1 MARTCSF
8 KPFATSSLPR
18 GKNCARA
25 KSLTYFAGSKLKAA
39 PRIKHTA
46 NARENAFT
54 DFPNGAPFMKSSAGA
69 EYKTARKIYRIKNSP
84 LKKHAIH
91 AANAMSAMQKYL
103 LERGWTASMA
113 SADKSSARKNASH
126 GVGSLKARAH
136 CRKSPNSSK
145 KRPRAK
151 KPSEYAQP
159 TISAAIKG
167 RATAFMARNFFIA
180 PRLNFSRGKINS
192 AFLKSAKKSAGGKIG
207 QYIPKIKGFLL
218 GIFRVF
224 RSAEK
229 ARPWRRA
236 ANFQV

>member
-1 MARTCSF
+1 
-8 KPFATSSLPR
+8 
-18 GKNCARA
+18 
-25 KSLTYFAGSKLKAA
+25 
-39 PRIKHTA
+39 
-46 NARENAFT
+46 
-54 DFPNGAPFMKSSAGA
+54 MKSSAGA
-69 EYKTARKIYRIKNSP
+69 EYKTARKTYKIKNSP

-91 AANAMSAMQKYL
+91 AASAARTMQKYL
-103 LERGWTASMA
+103 LERGCTASMA

-126 GVGSLKARAH
+126 GVGSLKARAQ

-192 AFLKSAKKSAGGKIG
+192 AFLKSAKKSAGEKSGS
-207 QYIPKIKGFLL
+207 
-218 GIFRVF
+218 IFRKSRAF
-224 RSAEK
+224 YAEFFAFSEARKRRAPGGAPQIFGLAPSAERRSQSLS
-229 ARPWRRA
+229 AASMPRISASPFMRPMYE
-236 ANFQV
+236 

>member
-1 MARTCSF
+1 MPTCPPILRLSPEKISAAEKAKLARTCSF
-8 KPFATSSLPR
+8 KPSATSSLPR

-39 PRIKHTA
+39 PRTKHTA

-91 AANAMSAMQKYL
+91 AVNATSAMQKYL

-126 GVGSLKARAH
+126 GVGSLKARTH

-151 KPSEYAQP
+151 KLPEYERGNYG
-159 TISAAIKG
+159 KG
-167 RATAFMARNFFIA
+167 YGVYGEKFFHRPAFKFF
-180 PRLNFSRGKINS
+180 PRQNQTRFFKNRK
-192 AFLKSAKKSAGGKIG
+192 KIG
-207 QYIPKIKGFLL
+207 GEKSG
-218 GIFRVF
+218 GVF
-224 RSAEK
+224 RKS
-229 ARPWRRA
+229 RA
-236 ANFQV
+236 F